1 MHFKMIDQIRMV
13 QKHGICLSHELTER
27 DIEKRKTI
35 CELFIAKTKMKKIS
49 PSNCNWWRK
58 VDNPKRPKAWVR
70 PCDIGLSNP

>member
-35 CELFIAKTKMKKIS
+35 CELLLQRLKRKKFLHRIVTGDEKWTIR
-49 PSNCNWWRK
+49 NDQK
-58 VDNPKRPKAWVR
+58 HGYVHVT
-70 PCDIGLSNP
+70 